1 MKKTIVLFV
10 FGLLFFFTAFSG
22 IGLSGT
28 LIALA
33 IAALF
38 FFFGWRS
45 LPGKKKQTDKT
56 ETSNIPVSPSASP
69 APSISPA
76 PVAPQYDFISF
87 KLAGVTFK
95 NGRKSRQ
102 SILRAIKFRDGEF
115 ADGVELELQPYE
127 YEGQP
132 AYGVFANGQQLGSVP
147 KDMVPVIEENYGRIL
162 DFSNIEVYG
171 GGRDENM
178 NTKNY
183 GCEVTLRLKKN

>member
-45 LPGKKKQTDKT
+45 LPSKKKQTDKT

-132 AYGVFANGQQLGSVP
+132 AYGIFANGQQLGSVP
-147 KDMVPVIEENYGRIL
+147 KDMVTIKEEN
-162 DFSNIEVYG
+162 
-171 GGRDENM
+171 
-178 NTKNY
+178 
-183 GCEVTLRLKKN
+183 